1 MKSLYETFGN
11 EPDFEV
17 RRGKLVQFLKNN
29 TIYFPLPEASVE
41 ILTNMVSRL
50 TNRGMDATKIDM
62 VKNRLEDIGFNGP
75 TANTLALALIKI
87 ADEQGVHPIS
97 YFELNQES
105 IKLAEN
111 TYKALNTIRPKG
123 NLVGLTVSKKNK
135 DSKISNVIRP

>member
-1 MKSLYETFGN
+1 MKRLYETFGN

-87 ADEQGVHPIS
+87 ADDQGVHPIS

>member
-87 ADEQGVHPIS
+87 ADDQGVHPIS

>member
-1 MKSLYETFGN
+1 MQSLYETFGN

-50 TNRGMDATKIDM
+50 SNRGMDATKIDM

-87 ADEQGVHPIS
+87 ADDQGVHPIP
-97 YFELNQES
+97 YFELNEES

-123 NLVGLTVSKKNK
+123 NLIGLTVSKKNK
-135 DSKISNVIRP
+135 DSKISNIIRP

>member
-50 TNRGMDATKIDM
+50 SNRGMDATKIDM

-87 ADEQGVHPIS
+87 ADDQGVHPIS
-97 YFELNQES
+97 YFELNEES

-111 TYKALNTIRPKG
+111 TYKALNTNRPKG
-123 NLVGLTVSKKNK
+123 NLIGLTVSKKNK
-135 DSKISNVIRP
+135 DSKISNIIRP

>member
-11 EPDFEV
+11 EVNYEL

-29 TIYFPLPEASVE
+29 TINFPLPEASVD
-41 ILTNMVSRL
+41 ILTNMVSKL
-50 TNRGMDATKIDM
+50 NNRGMDPTKIEM

-75 TANTLALALIKI
+75 TANTLAVALIKI
-87 ADEQGVHPIS
+87 ADDQGVHPIS
-97 YFELNQES
+97 YFELNEES

-111 TYKALNTIRPKG
+111 TYRALNTIRPKG

-135 DSKISNVIRP
+135 DSKIANIIRP

>member
-50 TNRGMDATKIDM
+50 SNRGMDATKIDM

-87 ADEQGVHPIS
+87 ADVQGVHPIS
-97 YFELNQES
+97 YFELNEES

-123 NLVGLTVSKKNK
+123 NLIGLTVSKKNK
-135 DSKISNVIRP
+135 DSKISNIIRP